1 MCVRSHRR
9 VRDPGKVTNDRDTG
23 TRHDPL
29 TIVLLV
35 GCVALAACVILL
47 AWQNL
52 SLKRQLAAGPHA
64 GVDPDALAAGEFIEP
79 FEVVTAAGESVRVS
93 FDEGQQ
99 RTLLLVFSSTCP
111 ACESNM
117 PIWNE
122 LLAGERPASVRVL
135 GFQTDLAAGTTPH
148 DGGPPC
154 PIYAVGPRARPPFN
168 RLPYV
173 PATVVVDHEG
183 RVRSVWF
190 GVLGADQQAEL
201 RREIAE
207 PGA

>member
-1 MCVRSHRR
+1 MTNDA
-9 VRDPGKVTNDRDTG
+9 DPGARRDSLTN
-23 TRHDPL
+23 
-29 TIVLLV
+29 VLLV
-35 GCVALAACVILL
+35 GCVALAACVVVL

-52 SLKRQLAAGPHA
+52 SLKRQLVSAAHA
-64 GVDPDALAAGEFIEP
+64 GVDPDALAAGDFVEP
-79 FEVVTAAGESVRVS
+79 FEVVTAEGARVRIA
-93 FDEGQQ
+93 FDEEQQ

-117 PIWNE
+117 PVWNV

-135 GFQTDLAAGTTPH
+135 GIQTDLAAGAAPH

-154 PIYAVGPRARPPFN
+154 PIYAVGPPARAPFD

-173 PATVVVDHEG
+173 PATVVIDREG
-183 RVRSVWF
+183 RVRDVWF

-201 RREIAE
+201 QREIAE
-207 PGA
+207 AGA

>member
-1 MCVRSHRR
+1 M
-9 VRDPGKVTNDRDTG
+9 TNDAGTGARRDL
-23 TRHDPL
+23 L
-29 TIVLLV
+29 TTVLLV
-35 GCVALAACVILL
+35 GCVALAACVIVL

-52 SLKRQLAAGPHA
+52 SLKRQLGSATPAGIDRAALSSGDL
-64 GVDPDALAAGEFIEP
+64 VEP
-79 FEVVTAAGESVRVS
+79 FQVVTAAGEKVRVS
-93 FDEGQQ
+93 FDEGQR

-122 LLAGERPASVRVL
+122 LLAGERPALVRVL
-135 GFQTDLAAGTTPH
+135 GIQTDLAAGGTPH
-148 DGGPPC
+148 SGGPPC
-154 PIYAVGPRARPPFN
+154 PIYAVDARARPPFD

-173 PATVVVDHEG
+173 PATVVIDREG
-183 RVRSVWF
+183 RVRSAWF

-201 RREIAE
+201 RREISE